1 MAKGLTLKQENFCLA
16 YIETGNASESYR
28 RAFNTERMKPET
40 INKRASELL
49 SEGVIKGRLENFK
62 KPIIEKVELT
72 LERVLLENMN
82 VAFFDI
88 RTILDDDGAV
98 KPISEWPPEAGAAI
112 SSIEVLEQ
120 YEGSGKDRVFVGYLK
135 KVKLVEKGG
144 ALDRLMKHLGAYE
157 KDNKQKENNPML
169 LFMQQIMGTA
179 LPVTRNPHLIEGAV
193 IDDDE

>member
-16 YIETGNASESYR
+16 YIETGNASDAYKS
-28 RAFNTERMKPET
+28 AFNTERMKPET
-40 INKRASELL
+40 VNNNAYMLLKRSE
-49 SEGVIKGRLENFK
+49 IAARLEELK
-62 KPIIEKVELT
+62 KPVIEKTQLT

-135 KVKLVEKGG
+135 KVKLVEKGA

-157 KDNKQKENNPML
+157 KDNKQKTNPML
-169 LFMQQIMGTA
+169 MLVQQLMGSS
-179 LPVTRNPHLIEGAV
+179 LPIASSNM
-193 IDDDE
+193 IDVQDD

>member
-1 MAKGLTLKQENFCLA
+1 MAKSLTLKQENFCLA
-16 YIETGNASESYR
+16 YIETGNASEAYR

-40 INKRASELL
+40 VNRNAKAMIDDSKIAT
-49 SEGVIKGRLENFK
+49 RLVALK
-62 KPIIEKVELT
+62 KPVIEKTQLT

-88 RTILDDDGAV
+88 RTILDNDGAI

-157 KDNKQKENNPML
+157 KDNKQKENNPMF
-169 LFMQQIMGTA
+169 LFMQQIMGSA
-179 LPVTRNPHLIEGAV
+179 LPVIKNPHLIEGEI